1 MPEDEIKEEMEK
13 PEKKTPAKTPTKG
26 KGMATKKTDGEGKE
40 LRGLQIPAESLADL
54 RRIKAHLELD
64 KGESYS
70 LGAACAFA
78 ITETL
83 ERLEE

>member
-1 MPEDEIKEEMEK
+1 MPEDEIKEETAK
-13 PEKKTPAKTPTKG
+13 PEKKAPTKG
-26 KGMATKKTDGEGKE
+26 KAMATKKTDGEGKE

>member
-1 MPEDEIKEEMEK
+1 MPDDKINEEPESK
-13 PEKKTPAKTPTKG
+13 PEKKTPTKG
-26 KGMATKKTDGEGKE
+26 KAMATKKVDSDGKE

-70 LGAACAFA
+70 LGAAAAFA